1 MLNSPRRS
9 FISGKI
15 LDPSTLQIVVKVIYY
30 VIIVVCS
37 TTSDFVLRAAPH
49 ISEDYENQASKIRI
63 AFTGDPSF
71 FAYNG
76 EEEEPEPEDPDAPPV
91 ERFREVHRL
100 TYTVKVSFLPLSYLI
115 Y

>member
-1 MLNSPRRS
+1 
-9 FISGKI
+9 
-15 LDPSTLQIVVKVIYY
+15 
-30 VIIVVCS
+30 
-37 TTSDFVLRAAPH
+37 VLRAVPH
-49 ISEDYENQASKIRI
+49 ISDEYTNLASKIRI

-100 TYTVKVSFLPLSYLI
+100 AYIVKVSIKKLFFCLSWYHILLRRF
-115 Y
+115 

>member
-1 MLNSPRRS
+1 MFAKPRSSSACSLIVLN
-9 FISGKI
+9 
-15 LDPSTLQIVVKVIYY
+15 
-30 VIIVVCS
+30 S

-49 ISEDYENQASKIRI
+49 ISEEYSNTASKIRV

-100 TYTVKVSFLPLSYLI
+100 TYTVKVCSTVFSVV
-115 Y
+115 

>member
-1 MLNSPRRS
+1 M
-9 FISGKI
+9 F
-15 LDPSTLQIVVKVIYY
+15 STNCLITYFRFHFY
-30 VIIVVCS
+30 S
-37 TTSDFVLRAAPH
+37 TTSDFVLRAVPF
-49 ISEDYENQASKIRI
+49 ISDEYVNLASKIRI

-100 TYTVKVSFLPLSYLI
+100 AFTVKVFFELSTL
-115 Y
+115 